1 MNGRLS
7 ARVWSALLPVG
18 LTGRFARTIEN
29 MYLNVFLCNTIS
41 QDPGCIA
48 AALVLVTIPI
58 PVLAL
63 RKRDAALS
71 TLSGEQRAEAI
82 GGTTAIFM
90 TQGKEKNAGE

>member
-7 ARVWSALLPVG
+7 ARVRSALLPVG

-29 MYLNVFLCNTIS
+29 MYLSVFLCSTIS

-58 PVLAL
+58 L
-63 RKRDAALS
+63 RKRDAAPS

-82 GGTTAIFM
+82 VGTTAIFV